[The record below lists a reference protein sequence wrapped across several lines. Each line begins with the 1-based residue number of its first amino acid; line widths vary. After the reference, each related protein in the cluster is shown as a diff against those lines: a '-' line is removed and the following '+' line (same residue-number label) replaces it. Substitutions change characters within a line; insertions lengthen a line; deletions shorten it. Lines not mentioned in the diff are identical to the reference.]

1 MYERFFIPG
10 VKQSSGGVLAHCFDK
25 KKKVYRMLTSASYR
39 SLAPSASY
47 RSLAPSASYRSYR
60 SLAPSGDHFFT
71 KKS

>member
-47 RSLAPSASYRSYR
+47 RSYR